1 MCGSDVIASLAPH
14 FHGEEALRKRSWV
27 FSKLCLFKTLNP
39 SWALPHPQ
47 LPPPGWSQPHQPLG
61 DTPAL
66 WTPPLWRSLPLVSSL
81 LPPLSPAWATV
92 SPAGPPI
99 APSPVPQPHLTG
111 TTPGTERP
119 LLQGDGPHDPP
130 LCPEEHR
137 EGSPEQEVLR
147 HEAQGEGGGFKE
159 GSLGRH
165 RSSDHSPH
173 CRQAG
178 GG

>member
-81 LPPLSPAWATV
+81 LPPLSPCLGNSV
-92 SPAGPPI
+92 PSRSPYCSFSSPPAASDRDYPWDRE
-99 APSPVPQPHLTG
+99 APAP
-111 TTPGTERP
+111 R
-119 LLQGDGPHDPP
+119 
-130 LCPEEHR
+130 R
-137 EGSPEQEVLR
+137 R
-147 HEAQGEGGGFKE
+147 A
-159 GSLGRH
+159 
-165 RSSDHSPH
+165 
-173 CRQAG
+173 A
-178 GG
+178 